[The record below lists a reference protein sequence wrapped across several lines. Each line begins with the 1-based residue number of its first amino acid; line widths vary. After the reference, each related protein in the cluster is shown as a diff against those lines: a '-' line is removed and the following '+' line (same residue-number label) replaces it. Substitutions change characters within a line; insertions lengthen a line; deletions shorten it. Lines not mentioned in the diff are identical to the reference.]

1 MCPPMQG
8 AAPRW
13 YGRNIATP
21 ISVGA
26 VPSNASARPPV
37 IARPLLRECPPMWGE
52 GIMPIDCLHVG
63 LDCSHEGAVPK
74 CKNIAT
80 PISVGAVPSNASWTA
95 PLKLDGL

>member
-1 MCPPMQG
+1 MVWQKHCYPDLGRGG
-8 AAPRW
+8 AEQ
-13 YGRNIATP
+13 
-21 ISVGA
+21 
-26 VPSNASARPPV
+26 
-37 IARPLLRECPPMWGE
+37 RECPPMWGE
-52 GIMPIDCLHVG
+52 GIMPIDCLPVG